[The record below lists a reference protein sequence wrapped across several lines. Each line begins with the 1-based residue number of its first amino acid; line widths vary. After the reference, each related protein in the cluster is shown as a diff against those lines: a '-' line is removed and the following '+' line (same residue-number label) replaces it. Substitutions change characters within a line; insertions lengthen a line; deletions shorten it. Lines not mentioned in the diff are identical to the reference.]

1 MKNDLLLQLDVV
13 AELDR
18 ELHAA
23 ANGIG
28 IEVHHGT
35 VKLAGHIGSAA
46 AKGNAEGA
54 AQRVRGV
61 TAVILDIDVTEEG
74 STEPLKELKYVK
86 DDKGAKALCNE
97 WLGIPAR
104 RF

>member
-18 ELHAA
+18 ELHTA

-35 VKLAGHIGSAA
+35 VKLAGLRFAA
-46 AKGNAEGA
+46 A
-54 AQRVRGV
+54 
-61 TAVILDIDVTEEG
+61 T
-74 STEPLKELKYVK
+74 Y
-86 DDKGAKALCNE
+86 
-97 WLGIPAR
+97 
-104 RF
+104 